1 MDGTLPA
8 RRLYSKSQRQLS
20 AEQSQTPHKALQPTA
35 DDRFINHI
43 SCAAGSIADSAME
56 TARSV
61 RGSDWYAS
69 MDAEHG
75 RGAPEEVTPQ
85 PSFDAYGNPLANSGT
100 AAAAGGYGGN
110 GGATMQAGSGVGR
123 GYDGVIDIRVDTHR
137 ASGDGGGSLSSSTP
151 SSMQVRWDAC

>member
-1 MDGTLPA
+1 VDGTHA
-8 RRLYSKSQRQLS
+8 RLRLYSKSLRQLS
-20 AEQSQTPHKALQPTA
+20 ADQPTA

-85 PSFDAYGNPLANSGT
+85 PSFGNPLANSGS
-100 AAAAGGYGGN
+100 AAAGGGYGGN
-110 GGATMQAGSGVGR
+110 GGATMQAGSGAGR

-151 SSMQVRWDAC
+151 SSIQVRCWAAC